1 MTEPVQI
8 VVADNYPPFFDGP
21 DAPELQPLRAIG
33 DVKVHSTKSADRSE
47 FLSRL
52 EPATVLIYL
61 RRPWPLDEEAFDRA
75 KSLRLV
81 SFPGAGTDSI
91 DLAAAKRHGVMVAN
105 LPGANAPA
113 VAEHTI
119 GLLFAAARS
128 IPRADRIMRDGRWE
142 KFEGF
147 ELNGKI
153 LGVIGLGAIGREVA
167 RLGKALGMKV
177 IAWSHTKDE
186 DRAGRA
192 GIELVDFD
200 ELFRQADV
208 VSVHLRLTPDSAG
221 LIGNEQLT
229 LMRRGS
235 VFLNTARS
243 ALVDQA
249 ALLQGLR
256 TGQIAAL
263 GVDVYPSEPVTAES
277 NPYWGM
283 DNVVMTPHMADETW
297 ETNARMRH
305 LVVENVV
312 RFFNGTPTNVVA

>member
-33 DVKVHSTKSADRSE
+33 DLKVHSTKSADRSE

>member
-153 LGVIGLGAIGREVA
+153 LGVLGLGAIGREVA